1 MLLSFPEDPVLALH
15 TTHRG
20 PSRRDVLAIGAFG
33 GAFTLVDQLRAAPGS
48 ESLSK
53 AAIHIVLAGG
63 PSHLDMYD
71 MKPEAP
77 VEVRGEFRS
86 IPTTVPGVRICE
98 LMPKQARMWEKFAV
112 IRSVVTRSGHDDAE
126 ISTGYNETVARNSS
140 RPSFG
145 SVMSKV
151 LGPNRPGVPPTIS
164 LRPKLWAGN
173 PAFDFGNEPGFLGPG
188 HRAFTPDGP
197 GTSISYEFPRSAQN
211 CVSLK
216 PPAGVSLESVQD
228 RRALLTTFDRM
239 RRDLDASGRLAGMD
253 AVTARAFEIMTSSDL
268 RNALDLSKES
278 PATRDRYGANFFYDY
293 PGRQKMEVNYGAQ
306 ALAARRLIE
315 AGAGC
320 VTIGFGNW
328 DTHENNFRHLR
339 RQLPPLDS
347 AVSSLVED
355 LHDRGLENDVA
366 VVIWGEFGRTPII
379 NKDAGRDHWG
389 PVMSAV
395 VAGGGFKTGQA
406 IGKTD
411 PRGERPVTRPYKVSH
426 VLSTLYRA
434 VGIDPS
440 MSLQEPGGR
449 PVPLLD
455 EYDVVRE
462 LI

>member
-1 MLLSFPEDPVLALH
+1 MFTLALH
-15 TTHRG
+15 RG
-20 PSRRDVLAIGAFG
+20 PTRRDVLTIGTFG
-33 GAFTLVDQLRAAPGS
+33 GAFTLADQLRASPGS
-48 ESLSK
+48 QSPSK

-63 PSHLDMYD
+63 PPHLDMYD
-71 MKPEAP
+71 MKPDAP
-77 VEVRGEFRS
+77 AEVRGEFKP
-86 IPTTVPGVRICE
+86 IPTTVPGIQICE

-112 IRSVVTRSGHDDAE
+112 IRSIAPRSGHDDAE
-126 ISTGYNETVARNSS
+126 ISTGYNETFARNLS

-151 LGPNRPGVPPTIS
+151 LGPSRPGVPPHIS
-164 LRPKLWAGN
+164 TRPKLWAGN

-188 HRAFTPDGP
+188 HRAFTPDGE
-197 GTSISYEFPRSAQN
+197 GTCLAYENPPAAQN
-211 CVSLK
+211 RVTLK
-216 PPAGVSLESVQD
+216 APQGVTLEAVQD
-228 RRALLTTFDRM
+228 RRTLLGTFDTM
-239 RRDLDASGRLAGMD
+239 RRDLDASGRVAGMD
-253 AVTARAFEIMTSSDL
+253 AVTARAFEIMTSNDL

-278 PATRDRYGANFFYDY
+278 PATRDRYGRNFFYDFPNRKY
-293 PGRQKMEVNYGAQ
+293 EVNYGAQ

-320 VTIGFGNW
+320 VTIGFNNW
-328 DTHENNFRHLR
+328 DTHEGNFRHLR
-339 RQLPPLDS
+339 RQLPYLDS
-347 AVSSLVED
+347 AVTSLVED
-355 LHDRGLENDVA
+355 LDDRGLLDDTA
-366 VVIWGEFGRTPII
+366 IVIWGEFGRTPVI

-411 PRGERPVTRPYKVSH
+411 ARGERPTTRPYRVSH
-426 VLSTLYRA
+426 VLATLYRA

-455 EYDVVRE
+455 EHGIVRE
-462 LI
+462 L

>member
-1 MLLSFPEDPVLALH
+1 MISLP

-20 PSRRDVLAIGAFG
+20 PTRRTLLTIGAFG
-33 GAFTLVDQLRAAPGS
+33 GAFTLADQLLASPGS
-48 ESLSK
+48 RSPSK
-53 AAIHIVLAGG
+53 SAIHIVLAGG
-63 PSHLDMYD
+63 PPHLDMYD
-71 MKPEAP
+71 MKPDAP
-77 VEVRGEFRS
+77 AEVRGEFKP
-86 IPTTVPGVRICE
+86 IPTTVPGIQICE
-98 LMPKQARMWEKFAV
+98 LLPKQARMWDKFAV
-112 IRSVVTRSGHDDAE
+112 IRSIAPRSGHDDAE
-126 ISTGYNETVARNSS
+126 ISTGYTETIARNAS

-151 LGPNRPGVPPTIS
+151 LGPNRHGVPAHIS
-164 LRPKLWAGN
+164 TRPKLWTGN

-197 GTSISYEFPRSAQN
+197 GTCLSYEPGLMQN
-211 CVSLK
+211 RVSLK
-216 PPAGVSLESVQD
+216 PPQGVTLEAVQD
-228 RRALLTTFDRM
+228 RRTLLGTFDTM

-253 AVTARAFEIMTSSDL
+253 DVTARAFEIMTSSDL

-278 PATRDRYGANFFYDY
+278 PATRDRYGRNFFYDF
-293 PGRQKMEVNYGAQ
+293 PGRKYEVNYGAQ

-320 VTIGFGNW
+320 VTIGFNNW
-328 DTHENNFRHLR
+328 DTHEGNFRHLR
-339 RQLPPLDS
+339 RQLPYLDS
-347 AVSSLVED
+347 AVTSLVED
-355 LHDRGLENDVA
+355 LDDRGLLDDTA
-366 VVIWGEFGRTPII
+366 IVIWGEFGRTPVI

-411 PRGERPVTRPYKVSH
+411 ARGERPTTQPYRVSH
-426 VLSTLYRA
+426 VLATLYRA

-440 MSLQEPGGR
+440 MTLQEPGGR

-455 EYDVVRE
+455 EHDTVRE
-462 LI
+462 L